1 MFQTATQT
9 NHRQQI
15 YKKRSLIVA
24 GLGLLLLPL
33 LLYTQLHFQRP
44 PRTNQELTLFQGIV
58 YQREVRSMP
67 RPLML
72 HIVSIDLTAPGIG
85 ALVTPGKP
93 TPDQR
98 ETDARTTEEFVR
110 EFKLQLAMNASFF
123 YPFRENHPWDFY
135 PRSGERANVVG
146 QAISQGFIYSKAES
160 DLPVLCFD
168 ADNRAQI
175 LQSQECPQGTVHGVA
190 GNEIVVE
197 RGTPVTPKSDS
208 SNHNRPYPRA
218 AVAIDRLGQKL
229 WLIAVDGKQPLY
241 SEGVTLPELSEI
253 VVELGGYTAL
263 NLDGGGSTTLV
274 FSDRSGIHTLNAPI
288 HAKLPMRQRPIA
300 NHIGFFARQKE

>member
-1 MFQTATQT
+1 
-9 NHRQQI
+9 
-15 YKKRSLIVA
+15 
-24 GLGLLLLPL
+24 
-33 LLYTQLHFQRP
+33 
-44 PRTNQELTLFQGIV
+44 
-58 YQREVRSMP
+58 
-67 RPLML
+67 ML